1 MRKLNLTEAKNTHMT
16 HLEDSVF
23 LDGVQGTRQAIDY
36 VRQMRDTL
44 NGHASRPITTSVKWD
59 GAPAIFV
66 GPHPETG
73 KFFVAK
79 KSLFNKTPLY
89 YSSLAEIDQSTDIPQ
104 GLKSKFKLAYTYLK
118 PLGIDQ
124 IIQGDFLYDATEVYA
139 EKIDGEDLIMFH
151 PNTIVYAF
159 PKNTPIGKTIQR
171 SKFGIVWHTTYSGTT
186 IESLRASFGVKMPR
200 SSSDIF
206 QVDAMYSDVSGSA
219 SLTDKESRSLRNNL
233 SMIGTAFQKTPPN
246 AFASFTKVPELQ
258 ALALVYCNSFVRNNT
273 SIKPATAATGF
284 VHYVIEYFKSKEDKL
299 KTPRGKTAAKAKAQ
313 PVMRALTQIPK
324 AQLTNI
330 FQIYVLLQQSKNL
343 LVMKLNSRG
352 FGQTFLKTNDGY
364 RVTGQEGFVAIDHLS
379 GNAVKF
385 VDRLEFSLANF
396 DPKFI
401 KGWQSNARR

>member
-23 LDGVQGTRQAIDY
+23 LDGIQGTRQAIEY

-44 NGHASRPITTSVKWD
+44 NGHASRPIKTSVKWD

-73 KFFVAK
+73 EFFVAK

-89 YSSLAEIDQSTDIPQ
+89 YSSLAEIDQSADIPQ
-104 GLKSKFKLAYTYLK
+104 GLKSKFKLAYTHLK

-124 IIQGDFLYDATEVYA
+124 IIQGDFLYDSSEVYS
-139 EKIDGEDLIMFH
+139 EKMDGEDLIMFH

-159 PKNTPIGKTIQR
+159 PKDTPIGKTIQR
-171 SKFGIVWHTTYSGTT
+171 TKFGIVWHTTYTGAN
-186 IESLRASFGVKMPR
+186 IDSLRASFGVKMPR
-200 SSSDIF
+200 PSADVF

-219 SLTDKESRSLRNNL
+219 SLTEKESKALRKNL
-233 SMIGTAFQKTPPN
+233 SMIGTAFQKTQPG
-246 AFASFTKVPELQ
+246 AFAAFTKVPDLQ
-258 ALALVYCNSFVRNNT
+258 KLALVYCNSFVRNNT
-273 SIKPATAATGF
+273 NIKPATAASGF
-284 VHYVIEYFKSKEDKL
+284 VHYVIEYYKKMENKL
-299 KTPRGKTAAKAKAQ
+299 KTPRGKTGVRQKAQ
-313 PVMRALTQIPK
+313 PVMRVLTQVPK

-396 DPKFI
+396 DSKFL